1 MRRDV
6 FLLSLA
12 AFTSSASLRA
22 TDPLLALIAEDYDVS
37 IGAAAAAVTAFALAY
52 GMLQIVCGPLG
63 DRYGRYRT
71 IAGAAFVSAF
81 GSLACALAPS
91 LSFLIT
97 ARFIAGA
104 TIGAFIPLS
113 LAWIG
118 DTFPYAQRQPVL
130 ARFLIG
136 QMLGIGFGT
145 ALAGWLA
152 EQFGWRAIFF
162 LLAAVLLAIATLLA
176 LEARRHPASPAK
188 ASIRQSLARMPRLLA
203 QPSFRGLV
211 AIAFSEGFLI
221 FGALAFVA
229 LHFQRR
235 FGVGPGA
242 AGTLVA
248 VYALGGLCYAA
259 VAPRALRRL
268 GEIGLATL
276 GGAALSAGYA
286 LLAAS
291 PWLWLAAAGLV
302 AIGGGFYMFHTTVQ
316 TKVTVVAP
324 ESRGA
329 AAALF
334 ATFLFMGQ
342 ATGAWI
348 ASYLIDATGVVPVF
362 AFSALGL
369 AVLGVLFRRRLLRQ
383 SVSSPRAP

>member
-22 TDPLLALIAEDYDVS
+22 TDPLLPLIAEDYAVS
-37 IGAAAAAVTAFALAY
+37 TGAAAAAVTSFALAY
-52 GMLQIVCGPLG
+52 GLLQIVCGPLG

-71 IAGAAFVSAF
+71 IAAAASVSAL
-81 GSLACALAPS
+81 GSLACAAAPDLRS
-91 LSFLIT
+91 LVL
-97 ARFIAGA
+97 ARFVSGA

-118 DTFPYAQRQPVL
+118 DTFPYAQRQGVL

-136 QMLGIGFGT
+136 QMVGIGFG
-145 ALAGWLA
+145 AAAAGWLA
-152 EQFGWRAIFF
+152 ERYGWRAIFV
-162 LLAAVLLAIATLLA
+162 LLAAALLLIAVLLA
-176 LEARRHPASPAK
+176 LEARRQPRPAAR
-188 ASIRQSLARMPRLLA
+188 AGIAQSFARMPRLLA
-203 QPSFRGLV
+203 ERAVRGLLV
-211 AIAFSEGFLI
+211 IGFSEGLLI

-248 VYALGGLCYAA
+248 VYALGGLAYAA
-259 VAPRALRRL
+259 VAPRALRRF

-276 GGAALSAGYA
+276 GGGALTAGYA

-291 PWLWLAAAGLV
+291 PWLTLTALGLA
-302 AIGGGFYMFHTTVQ
+302 AIGGGFYMFHTTLQ
-316 TKVTVVAP
+316 TRLTQVAP
-324 ESRGA
+324 SARGSTV
-329 AAALF
+329 ALF

-342 ATGAWI
+342 ASGIWLASQLADAVGI
-348 ASYLIDATGVVPVF
+348 APVF
-362 AFSALGL
+362 GASAIGL
-369 AVLGVLFRRRLLRQ
+369 AVLTLAFRRRLLKAA
-383 SVSSPRAP
+383 APS

>member
-22 TDPLLALIAEDYDVS
+22 TDPLLPLIAEDYAVS
-37 IGAAAAAVTAFALAY
+37 TGAAAAAVTSFALAY
-52 GMLQIVCGPLG
+52 GLLQIVCGPLG

-71 IAGAAFVSAF
+71 IAAAASVSAL
-81 GSLACALAPS
+81 GSLACAAAPDLRS
-91 LSFLIT
+91 LVL
-97 ARFIAGA
+97 ARFVSGA

-118 DTFPYAQRQPVL
+118 DTFPYAQRQGVL

-136 QMLGIGFGT
+136 QMVGIGFG
-145 ALAGWLA
+145 AAAAGWLA
-152 EQFGWRAIFF
+152 ERYGWRAIFV
-162 LLAAVLLAIATLLA
+162 LLAAALLAIATALA
-176 LEARRHPASPAK
+176 LEAAHQPPPAAR
-188 ASIRQSLARMPRLLA
+188 AGMAQSFARMPRLLA
-203 QPSFRGLV
+203 ERSVRGLLV
-211 AIAFSEGFLI
+211 IGFSEGLLI
-221 FGALAFVA
+221 SGALAFVA

-248 VYALGGLCYAA
+248 VYALGGLAYAA
-259 VAPRALRRL
+259 VAPRALRRF

-276 GGAALSAGYA
+276 GGGALTAGYA

-291 PWLWLAAAGLV
+291 PWLTLTALGLA
-302 AIGGGFYMFHTTVQ
+302 AIGGGFYMFHTTLQ
-316 TKVTVVAP
+316 TRLTQVAP
-324 ESRGA
+324 SARGSTV
-329 AAALF
+329 ALF

-342 ATGAWI
+342 ASGIWLASQLADAVGI
-348 ASYLIDATGVVPVF
+348 APVF
-362 AFSALGL
+362 GASAIGL
-369 AVLGVLFRRRLLRQ
+369 AVLTLAFRRRLLKAA
-383 SVSSPRAP
+383 APS

>member
-22 TDPLLALIAEDYDVS
+22 TDPLLPLIAEDYAVS
-37 IGAAAAAVTAFALAY
+37 TGAAAAAVTSFALAY
-52 GMLQIVCGPLG
+52 GLLQIVCGPLG

-71 IAGAAFVSAF
+71 IAAAASVSAL
-81 GSLACALAPS
+81 GSLACAAAPDLRS
-91 LSFLIT
+91 LVL
-97 ARFIAGA
+97 ARFVSGA

-118 DTFPYAQRQPVL
+118 DTFPYAQRQGVL

-136 QMLGIGFGT
+136 QMVGIGFG
-145 ALAGWLA
+145 AAAAGWLA
-152 EQFGWRAIFF
+152 ERYGWRAIFV
-162 LLAAVLLAIATLLA
+162 LLAAALLLIAVLLA
-176 LEARRHPASPAK
+176 LEARRQPRPAAR
-188 ASIRQSLARMPRLLA
+188 AGIAQSFARMPRLLA
-203 QPSFRGLV
+203 ERAVRGLLV
-211 AIAFSEGFLI
+211 IGFSEGLLI

-248 VYALGGLCYAA
+248 VYALGGLAYAA
-259 VAPRALRRL
+259 VAPRALRRF

-276 GGAALSAGYA
+276 GGGALTAGYA

-291 PWLWLAAAGLV
+291 PWVTLAALGLG
-302 AIGGGFYMFHTTVQ
+302 AIGGGFYMFHTTLQ
-316 TKVTVVAP
+316 TRLTQVAP
-324 ESRGA
+324 SARGSTV
-329 AAALF
+329 ALF
-334 ATFLFMGQ
+334 AAFLFMGQ
-342 ATGAWI
+342 ASGIWLASQLADAVGI
-348 ASYLIDATGVVPVF
+348 APVF
-362 AFSALGL
+362 GASAIGL
-369 AVLGVLFRRRLLRQ
+369 AVLTLAFRRRLLKAA
-383 SVSSPRAP
+383 APS

>member
-22 TDPLLALIAEDYDVS
+22 TDPLLPLIAEDYAVS
-37 IGAAAAAVTAFALAY
+37 TGAAAAAVTSFALAY
-52 GMLQIVCGPLG
+52 GLLQIVCGPLG

-71 IAGAAFVSAF
+71 IAAAASVSAL
-81 GSLACALAPS
+81 GSLACAAAPDLRS
-91 LSFLIT
+91 LVL
-97 ARFIAGA
+97 ARFVSGA

-118 DTFPYAQRQPVL
+118 DTFPYAQRQGVL

-136 QMLGIGFGT
+136 QMVGIGFG
-145 ALAGWLA
+145 AAAAGWLA
-152 EQFGWRAIFF
+152 ERYGWRAIFV
-162 LLAAVLLAIATLLA
+162 LLAAALLLIAVLLA
-176 LEARRHPASPAK
+176 LEARRQPRPAAR
-188 ASIRQSLARMPRLLA
+188 AGIAQSFARMPRLLA
-203 QPSFRGLV
+203 ERAVRGLLV
-211 AIAFSEGFLI
+211 IGFSEGLLI

-248 VYALGGLCYAA
+248 VYALGGLAYAA
-259 VAPRALRRL
+259 VAPRALRRF

-276 GGAALSAGYA
+276 GGGALTAGYA

-291 PWLWLAAAGLV
+291 PWVTLAALGLG
-302 AIGGGFYMFHTTVQ
+302 AIGGGFYMFHTTLQ
-316 TKVTVVAP
+316 TRLTQVAP
-324 ESRGA
+324 SARGSTV
-329 AAALF
+329 ALF

-342 ATGAWI
+342 ASGIWLASQLADAVGI
-348 ASYLIDATGVVPVF
+348 APVF
-362 AFSALGL
+362 GASAIGL
-369 AVLGVLFRRRLLRQ
+369 AVLTLAFRRRLLKAA
-383 SVSSPRAP
+383 APS

>member
-1 MRRDV
+1 LRRDV

-22 TDPLLALIAEDYDVS
+22 TDPLLPLIAEDYAVS
-37 IGAAAAAVTAFALAY
+37 TGAAAAAVTSFALAY
-52 GMLQIVCGPLG
+52 GLLQIVCGPLG

-71 IAGAAFVSAF
+71 IAAAASVSAL
-81 GSLACALAPS
+81 GSLACAAAPDLRS
-91 LSFLIT
+91 LVL
-97 ARFIAGA
+97 ARFVSGA

-118 DTFPYAQRQPVL
+118 DTFPYAQRQGVL

-136 QMLGIGFGT
+136 QMVGIGFG
-145 ALAGWLA
+145 AAAAGWLA
-152 EQFGWRAIFF
+152 ERYGWRAIFV
-162 LLAAVLLAIATLLA
+162 LLAAALLLIAVLLA
-176 LEARRHPASPAK
+176 LEARRQPRPAAR
-188 ASIRQSLARMPRLLA
+188 AGIAQSFARMPRLLA
-203 QPSFRGLV
+203 ERAVRGLLV
-211 AIAFSEGFLI
+211 IGFSEGLLI

-248 VYALGGLCYAA
+248 VYALGGLAYAA
-259 VAPRALRRL
+259 VAPRALRRF

-276 GGAALSAGYA
+276 GGGALTAGYA

-291 PWLWLAAAGLV
+291 PWVTLAALGLG
-302 AIGGGFYMFHTTVQ
+302 AIGGGFYMFHTTLQ
-316 TKVTVVAP
+316 TRLTQVAP
-324 ESRGA
+324 SARGSTV
-329 AAALF
+329 ALF

-342 ATGAWI
+342 ASGIWLASQLADAVGI
-348 ASYLIDATGVVPVF
+348 APVF
-362 AFSALGL
+362 GASAIGL
-369 AVLGVLFRRRLLRQ
+369 AVLTLAFRRRLLKAA
-383 SVSSPRAP
+383 APS

>member
-1 MRRDV
+1 
-6 FLLSLA
+6 
-12 AFTSSASLRA
+12 
-22 TDPLLALIAEDYDVS
+22 
-37 IGAAAAAVTAFALAY
+37 
-52 GMLQIVCGPLG
+52 
-63 DRYGRYRT
+63 
-71 IAGAAFVSAF
+71 
-81 GSLACALAPS
+81 
-91 LSFLIT
+91 
-97 ARFIAGA
+97 
-104 TIGAFIPLS
+104 
-113 LAWIG
+113 
-118 DTFPYAQRQPVL
+118 
-130 ARFLIG
+130 
-136 QMLGIGFGT
+136 
-145 ALAGWLA
+145 
-152 EQFGWRAIFF
+152 
-162 LLAAVLLAIATLLA
+162 
-176 LEARRHPASPAK
+176 
-188 ASIRQSLARMPRLLA
+188 MPRLLA

>member
-1 MRRDV
+1 LRRDV

-22 TDPLLALIAEDYDVS
+22 TDPLLPLIAEDYDVTT
-37 IGAAAAAVTAFALAY
+37 GAAASAVTAFALAY
-52 GMLQIVCGPLG
+52 GMLQVVCGPLG

-81 GSLACALAPS
+81 GSLACALAPD
-91 LSFLIT
+91 LSFLIV
-97 ARFIAGA
+97 ARFVAGA

-118 DTFPYAQRQPVL
+118 DSFPYAERQPVL

-136 QMLGIGFGT
+136 QMVGIGFGT
-145 ALAGWLA
+145 ALAGGLG
-152 EQFGWRAIFF
+152 EHFGWRAIFV

-176 LEARRHPASPAK
+176 LEARRHPAPVAR
-188 ASIRQSLARMPRLLA
+188 APITQSLARMPRLLA
-203 QPSFRGLV
+203 QRSFRGLV
-211 AIAFSEGFLI
+211 AIGFFEGFLI

-235 FGVGPGA
+235 FGVGPAA

-248 VYALGGLCYAA
+248 VYAVGGLMYAA

-276 GGAALSAGYA
+276 GGAALAAGYA
-286 LLAAS
+286 VLASS
-291 PWLWLAAAGLV
+291 PWLALAAIGLLAV
-302 AIGGGFYMFHTTVQ
+302 GGGFYMFHTTVQ
-316 TKVTVVAP
+316 TKVTLVAP
-324 ESRGA
+324 ESRGS

-342 ATGAWI
+342 AAGAWL
-348 ASYLIDATGVVPVF
+348 ASRLVDSTGIVPVF
-362 AFSALGL
+362 ACAALGL
-369 AVLGVLFRRRLLRQ
+369 AVLGAAFRRRL
-383 SVSSPRAP
+383 VSSRRAP